1 MSEEAQVTESQEVNE
16 IEVLKSQLQE
26 AQKAIEALSSK
37 KDELLAETKK
47 AKDERRK
54 AAEQIELEK
63 RQLAEKNGEYETLW
77 KQTQE
82 TLAQKEKELSQER
95 QDRRN
100 EKINTQAIKLAAELA
115 KGDAY
120 KAELLSTFV
129 AQSLANVADDKG
141 QIAADLL
148 NSVKQKFETEE
159 RYKPLLGGN
168 LSVGGSAPG
177 NTSGAR
183 SAPKELN
190 QSEFLS
196 MAPHKQ
202 REFIQ
207 NGGTVSPNK
216 SN

>member
-1 MSEEAQVTESQEVNE
+1 MTDENQVTESQEVNE
-16 IEVLKSQLQE
+16 VEVLRAQLQE
-26 AQKAIEALSSK
+26 AQKAIESLANK

-47 AKDERRK
+47 AKEEKRK

-77 KQTQE
+77 KQTQAQ
-82 TLAQKEKELSQER
+82 LAEKEKELTQER

-129 AQSLANVADDKG
+129 AQSLANVADDRG

-168 LSVGGSAPG
+168 LSVGGSAQG
-177 NTSGAR
+177 NTSGK
-183 SAPKELN
+183 SASVKEISRADFDKLDHA
-190 QSEFLS
+190 SRRKFF
-196 MAPHKQ
+196 AD
-202 REFIQ
+202 
-207 NGGTVSPNK
+207 GGKLTD
-216 SN
+216 